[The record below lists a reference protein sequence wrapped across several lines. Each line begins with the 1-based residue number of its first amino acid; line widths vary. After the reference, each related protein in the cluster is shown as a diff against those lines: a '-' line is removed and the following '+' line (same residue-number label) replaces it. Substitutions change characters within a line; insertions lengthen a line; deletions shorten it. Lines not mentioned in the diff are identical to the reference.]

1 MTSQKAH
8 ELFNALDE
16 KRYGFDL
23 IASENCPMLEALRE
37 KELTIVAEHGDN
49 LYECQDNKGATYL
62 IKGDEYNE
70 NPWAI
75 PVHAHELEEAN
86 AAE

>member
-8 ELFNALDE
+8 ELFDTLDG

-23 IASENCPMLEALRE
+23 IASENCPMLIALRE
-37 KELTIVAEHGDN
+37 KELTIVAEHGSN
-49 LYECQDNKGATYL
+49 LYECRDNKGATYL

-75 PVHAHELEEAN
+75 PVHPEELEEAN